1 MEHSGYDGEE
11 VKRRGKAW
19 YAQTVRAQVET
30 EANIG
35 KVVVIDVETGA
46 YLVDDDV
53 LNPVRAAL
61 ALRQQHP
68 GAMLWGERIGY
79 NAVYALGGA
88 VLCRSAQYC

>member
-1 MEHSGYDGEE
+1 MEQSGYDGED

-19 YAQTVRAQVET
+19 YAQTVRAQVEN

-46 YLVDDDV
+46 YLVDDDI

-61 ALRQQHP
+61 ALQQQHP

-79 NAVYALGGA
+79 DAVYALGGA
-88 VLCRSAQYC
+88 DLQRTTQ